1 MVRRQ
6 IKEANSGSFDLFHLL
21 DLRIWSRHLCLT
33 KLLKKLIKEKSDLVL
48 LSEFVDLRDLGAL
61 I

>member
-1 MVRRQ
+1 M
-6 IKEANSGSFDLFHLL
+6 KEANSGSFELFHLL